1 MAGACAQWE
10 GLEPGQG
17 LSFRFWLYSAR
28 ILTVSHWCRTLAAP
42 SGPVPN
48 LISSSPSPLL
58 CPFLQLY
65 LQARAPPEGDSDLAT
80 WLLTEPD
87 VQKVPPWG

>member
-1 MAGACAQWE
+1 MFVPLGFGPILLGELWLGLFPTGA
-10 GLEPGQG
+10 EPQQ
-17 LSFRFWLYSAR
+17 LPQSCS
-28 ILTVSHWCRTLAAP
+28 
-42 SGPVPN
+42 N
-48 LISSSPSPLL
+48 LSSSPSPLL
-58 CPFLQLY
+58 CPSPQLY